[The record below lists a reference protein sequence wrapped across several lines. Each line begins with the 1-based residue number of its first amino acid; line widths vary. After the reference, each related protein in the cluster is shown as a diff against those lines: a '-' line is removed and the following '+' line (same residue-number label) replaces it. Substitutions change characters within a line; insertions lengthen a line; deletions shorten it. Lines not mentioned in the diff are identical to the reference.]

1 MRLDSGALPKEAGC
15 IRAFDLMGF
24 VLSPFAHYETT
35 PKKAM
40 EDRTRAFNQATADLA
55 DAVEADESP
64 DRTKNTEIAARW
76 YLGLP
81 QLIFRDIDGRK
92 ERKHARTW
100 MRLTAFL

>member
-55 DAVEADESP
+55 DAVEADEGP

-81 QLIFRDIDGRK
+81 QLIS
-92 ERKHARTW
+92 ET
-100 MRLTAFL
+100 LTGKNSQN